1 MKRLLFLLFTFTVLT
16 SISASEYIVFSM
28 SGRVTVDG
36 KIIVKQ
42 QRIDGSLAISIAH
55 GAFVT
60 LLDPATR
67 NLCTIGEATGIITTL
82 FNARKYSFRKI
93 AQKYVDYI
101 QNGTKHPDA
110 HRSTYR
116 QTAGAVTRQPYWVTE
131 ASEENKAN

>member
-1 MKRLLFLLFTFTVLT
+1 MKRLFLLLFTITT
-16 SISASEYIVFSM
+16 MTARSAAAEFIVFSM
-28 SGRVTVDG
+28 SGHVTVDG
-36 KIIVKQ
+36 QAVCKQ
-42 QRIDGSLAISIAH
+42 QRIDGSKAISIAQ

-67 NLCTIGEATGIITTL
+67 NLCTIGEAAGIITQL

-101 QNGTKHPDA
+101 QNGSQHPDA

-116 QTAGAVTRQPYWVTE
+116 QTAGAVTRQPYWAADE
-131 ASEENKAN
+131 P